1 MRSNAYRYISS
12 GMSNS
17 AGNNVGSPPTSLG
30 PPSLSRSERDGVTNE
45 DDIEADVLSKLFRDL
60 GCSYCCKTL
69 TNTDASTELTVRPGA
84 GNSILPPI
92 SKRGRVSPP
101 ALCADS
107 RATESSVL
115 PDVPDAVRR
124 PKVTFRDGRT
134 YEGQWRGSMRHGDGR
149 ECSKL
154 GDFTYEGQFR
164 VDMYHGFGTMRWSN
178 GSKYIGNFRENKK
191 HGWGHEF
198 YPHGESY
205 QGCFH
210 NGQIDGYG
218 TYYFKD
224 GTTISGQWKD
234 GRLLT
239 SAGCSTPRLTTPSGT
254 PTTTPPRTPNSSPL
268 PSGKLPPTVF

>member
-1 MRSNAYRYISS
+1 MRPSGLKSNDLSPRSRGPQSHRDVSRASAPSQMLAGPVRGS
-12 GMSNS
+12 GHER
-17 AGNNVGSPPTSLG
+17 TS
-30 PPSLSRSERDGVTNE
+30 
-45 DDIEADVLSKLFRDL
+45 DDIFWVFMKDL
-60 GCSYCCKTL
+60 GCSYCCKSF
-69 TNTDASTELTVRPGA
+69 TNNDASTEVHVQPVSHASHQGKK
-84 GNSILPPI
+84 
-92 SKRGRVSPP
+92 SK
-101 ALCADS
+101 A
-107 RATESSVL
+107 SSSAARSGEHAHL
-115 PDVPDAVRR
+115 PDVSNAVRR

-134 YEGQWRGSMRHGDGR
+134 YEGQWRGSMRHGDGK

-164 VDMYHGFGTMRWSN
+164 EDMYHGFGTMRWSN
-178 GSKYIGNFRENKK
+178 GSKYIGNFRENQK

-239 SAGCSTPRLTTPSGT
+239 SVGTNTPRMTTPTGT
-254 PTTTPPRTPNSSPL
+254 PVTTPPRTPNSSPI
-268 PSGKLPPTVF
+268 PFGTLPPPVV

>member
-1 MRSNAYRYISS
+1 MRPFGIPSNDVSPRPRGPHSHRGGSQASPTPQMLAAPPRGSGHENSS
-12 GMSNS
+12 
-17 AGNNVGSPPTSLG
+17 
-30 PPSLSRSERDGVTNE
+30 
-45 DDIEADVLSKLFRDL
+45 DDLFWVFIKDL
-60 GCSYCCKTL
+60 GCSYCCKSF
-69 TNTDASTELTVRPGA
+69 TNGDA
-84 GNSILPPI
+84 
-92 SKRGRVSPP
+92 
-101 ALCADS
+101 
-107 RATESSVL
+107 ATEVHVQPNSHTGQQQKKVKSSSAARSGEHAPL
-115 PDVPDAVRR
+115 PNVSNAIRR
-124 PKVTFRDGRT
+124 PRVTFRDGRT
-134 YEGQWRGSMRHGDGR
+134 YEGQWRGSMRHGDGK

-164 VDMYHGFGTMRWSN
+164 EDMYHGFGTMRWSN
-178 GSKYIGNFRENKK
+178 GSKYIGNFRENQK

-239 SAGCSTPRLTTPSGT
+239 SAGTNTPRLTTPSGT
-254 PTTTPPRTPNSSPL
+254 PVTTPPRTPNSSPI
-268 PSGKLPPTVF
+268 PFDTLPPPAL